1 MSDQA
6 VSERPIVELVDVTK
20 LFGGRPVLD
29 RVSLELRRGESI
41 VLIGPSGAGKSTLI
55 RCVSG
60 LEPIYSGVIYVQGEP
75 MGMTLSNGVWKPDD
89 ARTLA
94 RKRRQVG
101 MVFQRFNLFPHLTAI
116 ENVMAAPVSVLGTPE
131 AAARAEAVEL
141 LEKVGLGDK
150 LSSYPSQLSGGQQQR
165 VAIARSLAMN
175 PAVLLFD
182 EPTSA
187 LDPERVKD
195 IVEIIRGLARQGMS
209 MIVVSHEMGVVREAA
224 DRVVMM
230 EAGRIVEDVPV
241 AEIDTCSDASRV
253 RRFMNVF

>member
-1 MSDQA
+1 MS
-6 VSERPIVELVDVTK
+6 VTEPSIVELVDVTK
-20 LFGGRPVLD
+20 LFAGRPVLD
-29 RVSLELRRGESI
+29 RVSLQLRRGETI
-41 VLIGPSGAGKSTLI
+41 VLLGPSGAGKSTLI

-60 LEPIYSGVIYVQGEP
+60 LEPIYSGMIYVQGEP
-75 MGMTLSNGVWKPDD
+75 MGMTLTNGTWKPDD

-101 MVFQRFNLFPHLTAI
+101 MVFQRFNLFPHMTAI
-116 ENVMAAPVSVLGTPE
+116 ENVMAGPVNVLG
-131 AAARAEAVEL
+131 AAREEARAQAVEL

-150 LSSYPSQLSGGQQQR
+150 LASYPAQLSGGQQQR

-195 IVEIIRGLARQGMS
+195 VVGIIRDLARQGMS
-209 MIVVSHEMGVVREAA
+209 MIVVSHEMGLAREAA

-241 AEIDTCSDASRV
+241 AQIDTSPDAARV
-253 RRFMNVF
+253 RRFMTAF